1 MSDRITMTSADID
14 ALAAKLDGLAGQLT
28 DDERELLVEVFR
40 RAGVAAEAEAEVSG
54 FSFSWGGGV
63 GDAFSVG
70 FTPGRI
76 PLSEGFRG
84 AFRPG
89 GNVMDDPGGGGVHI
103 TDTGEGGPK

>member
-1 MSDRITMTSADID
+1 MPEQITMTSADID
-14 ALAAKLDGLAGQLT
+14 ALAAKLDALADQLT
-28 DDERELLVEVFR
+28 DDERALLLEVFR
-40 RAGVAAEAEAEVSG
+40 RAGAAADDEVSG

-70 FTPGRI
+70 FTPARI

-84 AFRPG
+84 AFSPG
-89 GNVMDDPGGGGVHI
+89 VNVMGGDSSGISI

>member
-1 MSDRITMTSADID
+1 MSDQITMTSADID
-14 ALAAKLDGLAGQLT
+14 ALAAKLDALADQLT
-28 DDERELLVEVFR
+28 DDERALLLEVFR
-40 RAGVAAEAEAEVSG
+40 RAGAATDAEVSG

-70 FTPGRI
+70 FTPARI

-84 AFRPG
+84 AFSPG
-89 GNVMDDPGGGGVHI
+89 VNVMDPGGGGVSI